1 MGERSLAGRS
11 VRMPKYTIQFSKRTD
26 RDLERLA
33 KALGVSSKADVIRKA
48 VNLLRYVLEE
58 QKAGGKLVMENS
70 RDKTKKELVPI

>member
-1 MGERSLAGRS
+1 
-11 VRMPKYTIQFSKRTD
+11 MPKYTIQFSKRTD

-33 KALGVSSKADVIRKA
+33 KALGVSSKADVVRKA

-58 QKAGGKLVMENS
+58 QKAGGKLVVENS

>member
-1 MGERSLAGRS
+1 
-11 VRMPKYTIQFSKRTD
+11 MPKYTIQFSKRTD

-58 QKAGGKLVMENS
+58 QKASGKLVVENS
-70 RDKTKKELVPI
+70 RDKTKKELIPI

>member
-1 MGERSLAGRS
+1 
-11 VRMPKYTIQFSKRTD
+11 MPKYTIQFSKRTD

>member
-1 MGERSLAGRS
+1 
-11 VRMPKYTIQFSKRTD
+11 MPKYTIQFSKRTD

-48 VNLLRYVLEE
+48 VNLLRYLLEE
-58 QKAGGKLVMENS
+58 QKAGGKLVVENS

>member
-1 MGERSLAGRS
+1 
-11 VRMPKYTIQFSKRTD
+11 MPKYTIQFSKRTD

-33 KALGVSSKADVIRKA
+33 KALGVSSKADVVRKA

>member
-1 MGERSLAGRS
+1 
-11 VRMPKYTIQFSKRTD
+11 MPKYTIQFSKQTD

-33 KALGVSSKADVIRKA
+33 KALGVSSKADVVCRA

-58 QKAGGKLVMENS
+58 QKAGGKLVVENS